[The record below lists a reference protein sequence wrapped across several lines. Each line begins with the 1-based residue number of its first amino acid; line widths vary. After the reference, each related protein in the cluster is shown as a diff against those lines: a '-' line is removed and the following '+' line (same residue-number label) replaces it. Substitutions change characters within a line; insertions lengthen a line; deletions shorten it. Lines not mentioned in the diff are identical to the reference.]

1 MKKLEDKTR
10 EELIKDARESRKW
23 QKINTWTSIIG
34 SSILLIILAVGLWLK
49 LR

>member
-1 MKKLEDKTR
+1 MKKLEEKTR

-23 QKINTWTSIIG
+23 ENRKAWLNLIG
-34 SSILLIILAVGLWLK
+34 SSILLIILAVGLYLK